1 MINIQK
7 TGNAIVVDFTDN
19 DKYLN
24 NGTIEVAP
32 NELMVVIDD
41 SNMATFKKM
50 SNGDTL
56 FGQLIDQIKIQGEA
70 VTKDN
75 IIEKFGTIGFSISG
89 GGEGGGAVS
98 SVNGQTG
105 DVVITATSLGA
116 ITKADADTLYASKS
130 DLNSKANISTVEALS
145 TEVAANRTA
154 TTALTSKVNE
164 DSEKIASLDTEMA
177 NKANSADVPTN
188 TQFNNLSGEVANK
201 ADKTSVYTKAEADE
215 KFATNVELNHVKEE
229 LATKA
234 DTSSLNDYALKS
246 EITGLATKE
255 ELADY
260 QPIGDYAT
268 TTQLNSKQDTL
279 VSGQNIKTINGQ
291 SVIGEGNIDI
301 TEGGTIDSE
310 LSTDSQNPVQNK
322 VITNALNEKASKT
335 ELSNVS
341 TSKANKTDVY
351 TKQEI
356 DDKFTN
362 AQSQINQ
369 VSTDTAANN
378 AEIQTL
384 KTDKQDTLV
393 SGTNIKTIN
402 GQSLLGEGNIEI
414 QQSELPIASADTLG
428 GVKVGTGLSIN
439 PESGVLSADS
449 PEWNNI
455 SGKPE
460 DIVNITERL
469 ASKLDTATY
478 NSEKSSFAT
487 KDELNS
493 KADASAITDMATQ
506 TWVQGQGYLTE
517 VPSDYVTNSEL
528 TEGLAGKQDKGDYA
542 LKSDLNTLATK
553 EELATK
559 ADASALSSKQDTLV
573 SGTNIK
579 TINGDSIL
587 GSGNLVIQSG
597 TSNWDDIQG
606 KPQFAEV
613 ATSGDYN
620 DLINKPTIPDV
631 SGLATKEE
639 IADMETKSNA
649 AATYATKE
657 EIPSLEGYL
666 TKTEASET
674 YATKQALGNKLDTAT
689 YNSEKAGFETKE
701 NAAATYQVKGDYAT
715 KQEIAGKQDTLV
727 SGTNIKTINGNS
739 VLGAGDIVIQAGGTI
754 DTAMSDTSENAV
766 QNKVIKKYI
775 DDLVGNILTQLQEI
789 NGTN

>member
-1 MINIQK
+1 MISINKQ
-7 TGNAIVVDFTDN
+7 GNAIVIEFTDN
-19 DKYLN
+19 DKYLF

-32 NELMVVIDD
+32 NELMIVIDE
-41 SNMATFKKM
+41 SNMATFKR
-50 SNGDTL
+50 SNNGDTL
-56 FGQLIDQIKIQGEA
+56 FSQLINKIQIGGNP
-70 VTKDN
+70 VTKDT
-75 IIEKFGTIGFSISG
+75 ILDEFAKIGFQSIDWAEITGKPTTFSDWDATE
-89 GGEGGGAVS
+89 GE
-98 SVNGQTG
+98 Q
-105 DVVITATSLGA
+105 VI
-116 ITKADADTLYASKS
+116 
-130 DLNSKANISTVEALS
+130 
-145 TEVAANRTA
+145 
-154 TTALTSKVNE
+154 
-164 DSEKIASLDTEMA
+164 A
-177 NKANSADVPTN
+177 NKPD
-188 TQFNNLSGEVANK
+188 LSQ
-201 ADKTSVYTKAEADE
+201 Y
-215 KFATNVELNHVKEE
+215 ATNVELNHVKSE

-279 VSGQNIKTINGQ
+279 VSGTNIKTINGQ

-310 LSTDSQNPVQNK
+310 LSTDSVNPVQNK
-322 VITNALNEKASKT
+322 VITNALNDKASKT

-341 TSKANKTDVY
+341 TSKADKADVY
-351 TKQEI
+351 TKQEVDNKLATKQATLI
-356 DDKFTN
+356 QGTN
-362 AQSQINQ
+362 ITLSEPDSEGKVTISASQPDGLATKTEVTEGLATKLDTSVYNSEKSDFALKSEIPDTSGLATKEEISDMETKTSAAATYQPKGNYAGQ
-369 VSTDTAANN
+369 QEVTDLTANVTALQ
-378 AEIQTL
+378 A
-384 KTDKQDTLV
+384 DKQDTLV

-439 PESGVLSADS
+439 PESGVLSADA

-493 KADASAITDMATQ
+493 KADASAIADMATQ

-528 TEGLAGKQDKGDYA
+528 TEGLAGKQDKGNYA

-579 TINGDSIL
+579 TING
-587 GSGNLVIQSG
+587 
-597 TSNWDDIQG
+597 
-606 KPQFAEV
+606 E
-613 ATSGDYN
+613 
-620 DLINKPTIPDV
+620 TI
-631 SGLATKEE
+631 
-639 IADMETKSNA
+639 
-649 AATYATKE
+649 
-657 EIPSLEGYL
+657 
-666 TKTEASET
+666 
-674 YATKQALGNKLDTAT
+674 
-689 YNSEKAGFETKE
+689 
-701 NAAATYQVKGDYAT
+701 
-715 KQEIAGKQDTLV
+715 
-727 SGTNIKTINGNS
+727 
-739 VLGAGDIVIQAGGTI
+739 LGAGDITIQAGGTV

-766 QNKVIKKYI
+766 QNKVIKAYI

>member
-56 FGQLIDQIKIQGEA
+56 FGQLIDQIKIQGES

-75 IIEKFGTIGFSISG
+75 IIEKFGTIGFSISSG
-89 GGEGGGAVS
+89 GGEGAVS

-116 ITKADADTLYASKS
+116 ITKADADTLYATKS
-130 DLNSKANISTVEALS
+130 D
-145 TEVAANRTA
+145 
-154 TTALTSKVNE
+154 
-164 DSEKIASLDTEMA
+164 
-177 NKANSADVPTN
+177 
-188 TQFNNLSGEVANK
+188 
-201 ADKTSVYTKAEADE
+201 
-215 KFATNVELNHVKEE
+215 
-229 LATKA
+229 
-234 DTSSLNDYALKS
+234 
-246 EITGLATKE
+246 
-255 ELADY
+255 
-260 QPIGDYAT
+260 
-268 TTQLNSKQDTL
+268 LNSKQDTL

-291 SVIGEGNIDI
+291 SVIGEGNI
-301 TEGGTIDSE
+301 
-310 LSTDSQNPVQNK
+310 
-322 VITNALNEKASKT
+322 
-335 ELSNVS
+335 
-341 TSKANKTDVY
+341 
-351 TKQEI
+351 
-356 DDKFTN
+356 
-362 AQSQINQ
+362 
-369 VSTDTAANN
+369 
-378 AEIQTL
+378 
-384 KTDKQDTLV
+384 
-393 SGTNIKTIN
+393 
-402 GQSLLGEGNIEI
+402 EI
-414 QQSELPIASADTLG
+414 QQSELPIASANTLG

-506 TWVQGQGYLTE
+506 TWVQNQGYLTE
-517 VPSDYVTNSEL
+517 VPSNYVTDSEL

-579 TINGDSIL
+579 TINGETIL

-606 KPQFAEV
+606 KPQFAGV
-613 ATSGDYN
+613 ATSGNYN

-631 SGLATKEE
+631 SDL
-639 IADMETKSNA
+639 
-649 AATYATKE
+649 
-657 EIPSLEGYL
+657 
-666 TKTEASET
+666 
-674 YATKQALGNKLDTAT
+674 
-689 YNSEKAGFETKE
+689 
-701 NAAATYQVKGDYAT
+701 AT

-739 VLGAGDIVIQAGGTI
+739 VLGAGDITIQAGGTI

-789 NGTN
+789 NGTIA

>member
-56 FGQLIDQIKIQGEA
+56 FGQLIDQIKIQGES

-75 IIEKFGTIGFSISG
+75 IIEKFGTIGFSISS
-89 GGEGGGAVS
+89 GGEGGAVS

-116 ITKADADTLYASKS
+116 ITKADADTLYAAKS
-130 DLNSKANISTVEALS
+130 D
-145 TEVAANRTA
+145 
-154 TTALTSKVNE
+154 
-164 DSEKIASLDTEMA
+164 
-177 NKANSADVPTN
+177 
-188 TQFNNLSGEVANK
+188 
-201 ADKTSVYTKAEADE
+201 
-215 KFATNVELNHVKEE
+215 
-229 LATKA
+229 
-234 DTSSLNDYALKS
+234 
-246 EITGLATKE
+246 
-255 ELADY
+255 
-260 QPIGDYAT
+260 
-268 TTQLNSKQDTL
+268 LNSKQDTL

-291 SVIGEGNIDI
+291 SVIGEGNI
-301 TEGGTIDSE
+301 
-310 LSTDSQNPVQNK
+310 
-322 VITNALNEKASKT
+322 
-335 ELSNVS
+335 
-341 TSKANKTDVY
+341 
-351 TKQEI
+351 
-356 DDKFTN
+356 
-362 AQSQINQ
+362 
-369 VSTDTAANN
+369 
-378 AEIQTL
+378 
-384 KTDKQDTLV
+384 
-393 SGTNIKTIN
+393 
-402 GQSLLGEGNIEI
+402 EI
-414 QQSELPIASADTLG
+414 QQSELPIASANTLG
-428 GVKVGTGLSIN
+428 GVKVGAGLSIN
-439 PESGVLSADS
+439 PESGVLSATGGGTADS
-449 PEWNNI
+449 VEWDNVL
-455 SGKPE
+455 SKPE

-493 KADASAITDMATQ
+493 KADASAIANMATQ
-506 TWVQGQGYLTE
+506 TWVQNQGYLTE
-517 VPSDYVTNSEL
+517 VPSNYVTNTEL

-559 ADASALSSKQDTLV
+559 ADTSALSSKQDTLV

-579 TINGDSIL
+579 TINGETIL

-606 KPQFAEV
+606 KPQFAGV
-613 ATSGDYN
+613 ATSGNYN

-649 AATYATKE
+649 AATYATKQ

-666 TKTEASET
+666 TETVASET

-701 NAAATYQVKGDYAT
+701 NAAATYQVKGNYAT

-739 VLGAGDIVIQAGGTI
+739 VLGAGDITIQAGGTI

-789 NGTN
+789 NGTIA